1 MNNPVSQG
9 QATLSQLIREAM
21 SRQNI
26 SGNMLAQA
34 AGVSEGTIRNLLR
47 ENTDPDATGP
57 QALVLRAVCS
67 VLGLDEI
74 RVFQSAGFLSPD
86 RLTPHIS
93 ANAEYLAV
101 RFDRLPQDKQEL
113 LMGMVESLEK
123 LSGIDSP
130 GSEVREILEAVRQ
143 LRQAHPI
150 FQEHRR
156 AITDRLGRFFGGALG
171 KLTNQ
176 TVEDLALSSV
186 VDQLRTLYSDDP
198 AYTAIDPD
206 LMLRVANDPQAVIAL
221 NALLPRKN
229 IVSNVE
235 KLFWLMYPA
244 SESPTAENQQA
255 VKDLWEILRRA
266 SSAEKH
272 DDPK

>member
-1 MNNPVSQG
+1 MNNTANHE
-9 QATLSQLIREAM
+9 QALLSQLIREAM

-34 AGVSEGTIRNLLR
+34 AGVSEGTIRNLLK

-57 QALVLRAVCS
+57 QALVLKAVCS

-74 RVFQSAGFLSPD
+74 RVFQAAGFLSPD

-101 RFDRLPQDKQEL
+101 RFDRLPPDKQEL

-123 LSGIDSP
+123 VSGIETP
-130 GSEVREILEAVRQ
+130 GSEVREILEAVRL
-143 LRQAHPI
+143 LRQTHPMY
-150 FQEHRR
+150 QEHRH
-156 AITDRLGRFFGGALG
+156 ALTDRLGRFFGGALG

-176 TVEDLALSSV
+176 TVEDLALTSV
-186 VDQLRTLYSDDP
+186 VEQLQALKSDDP
-198 AYTAIDPD
+198 ERSVINTD
-206 LMLRVANDPQAVIAL
+206 LVFRVVNHPHAAIAL

-229 IVSNVE
+229 IPSNVE
-235 KLFWLMYPA
+235 KLFWLIYPA
-244 SESPTAENQQA
+244 SEAPDAEKRQA
-255 VKDLWEILRRA
+255 VKALWGLLCA
-266 SSAEKH
+266 SSEQKH
-272 DDPK
+272 ESAK